1 MKKNEAAAVLERGAV
16 LLLLV
21 LFVLALCGATAV
33 GLTVYRRVTERTER
47 NFTAR
52 TALSYLVNQTRR
64 ADRAALAEFDGVP
77 ALRLTEE
84 IDGVTYDTYL
94 YCIDG
99 ALREL
104 FCERGLTLPAA
115 SGLAVLALDRLTVRY
130 CDDVLVLTVEKDGA
144 AAHTAVYPVSLEE
157 GAR

>member
-1 MKKNEAAAVLERGAV
+1 MRKNETAAVLERGGV

-21 LFVLALCGATAV
+21 LFVLALCGAAAV
-33 GLTVYRRVTERTER
+33 GLTVYRRVIERTER

-64 ADRAALAEFDGVP
+64 ADRAALAELDGVP

-84 IDGVTYDTYL
+84 IDGVMYDTYL
-94 YCIDG
+94 YCTDG

-104 FCERGLTLPAA
+104 FCEQGLTLPAA
-115 SGLAVLALDRLTVRY
+115 SGLAVLALDRLTVRQE
-130 CDDVLVLTVEKDGA
+130 DDVLALTVEKDGET
-144 AAHTAVYPVSLEE
+144 AHTAVYPLSLEE